1 MAIAN
6 VVPLPRNISIEYF
19 AAVVFFFSRYEAG
32 DPPDPEA
39 TFTTTPLLTFNYERP
54 KGKNITLVLRL
65 CVERE
70 SLGSV
75 RRFLTEHGFLVFELD
90 GRQVVDAQSF
100 FIEAVRVFPQD
111 PPLSSSVNCNSNS
124 NKRSQ
129 A

>member
-1 MAIAN
+1 MSLQAKLEVIN
-6 VVPLPRNISIEYF
+6 
-19 AAVVFFFSRYEAG
+19 
-32 DPPDPEA
+32 
-39 TFTTTPLLTFNYERP
+39 
-54 KGKNITLVLRL
+54 

-70 SLGSV
+70 SLDGV